1 MSETSSSRIPCEP
14 IAAADRAG
22 ARRALRA
29 LRAGDGTDSRRD
41 ADRAI
46 FVAVGEL
53 IAGLGRVAPVVAAY
67 WPMPGEPD
75 PREALADWH
84 RAGWPLA
91 LPAVRRPDAPLDF
104 CAWAPGDDMAGGLMG
119 TRQPSRC
126 VERVPEVLVIPCLG
140 FDARG
145 FRLGYGGGF
154 YDRTLAALANAG
166 RRIVA
171 IGVARDDAQVVGFEP
186 HAHDRALDC
195 IVTESRRIPSLPAP
209 R

>member
-14 IAAADRAG
+14 IPAADRAA
-22 ARRALRA
+22 ARRQLRA

-46 FVAVGEL
+46 FAGVGEL
-53 IAGLGRVAPVVAAY
+53 ITQLGQVAPVVAAY

-75 PREALADWH
+75 PREALANWH
-84 RAGWPLA
+84 RAGWSLA
-91 LPAVRRPDAPLDF
+91 LPVVRGPEEPLDF
-104 CAWAPGDDMAGGLMG
+104 CAWAPGDDIAGGLQG

-126 VERVPEVLVIPCLG
+126 VVCVPDVLVIPCLG
-140 FDARG
+140 FDGRG

-166 RRIVA
+166 CRVVT

-195 IVTESRRIPSLPAP
+195 IVTESRRIPARPAP